1 MPVLHGVG
9 NKVMAQ
15 IGTKWWSYR
24 VRNLDFLICL
34 MALSQA
40 VLFPVASVS
49 LQSGG
54 GAYRIAFTHQA
65 ILRRHGRPSGQRS
78 HPAEG
83 HQANEGESCT
93 EPKGESE
100 ESDDAD
106 GSDYGDGAAPCKRVR
121 SE

>member
-1 MPVLHGVG
+1 M
-9 NKVMAQ
+9 
-15 IGTKWWSYR
+15 I
-24 VRNLDFLICL
+24 FLITL
-34 MALSQA
+34 FQAL
-40 VLFPVASVS
+40 LFPVASVS

-65 ILRRHGRPSGQRS
+65 ILRRYGARS

-83 HQANEGESCT
+83 HQVNEGESCA

-106 GSDYGDGAAPCKRVR
+106 DSDYDDGAAPCKRVR
-121 SE
+121 IE